1 MTLLWVLV
9 ALALGVGVTLLFGWI
24 RRNSI
29 KPSIWFWLLG
39 GVGLLLV
46 LMALQH
52 YVGTMEEML
61 PTAAVWGAML
71 FGIPGIL
78 LLAAAAWRI
87 VTEKQTRA
95 TS

>member
-1 MTLLWVLV
+1 
-9 ALALGVGVTLLFGWI
+9 
-24 RRNSI
+24 
-29 KPSIWFWLLG
+29 
-39 GVGLLLV
+39 
-46 LMALQH
+46 
-52 YVGTMEEML
+52 VGTMEEML

>member
-1 MTLLWVLV
+1 MTLLWVFV
-9 ALALGVGVTLLFGWI
+9 ALALGIGGTLFLGWI

-39 GVGLLLV
+39 GLGLLLV

-61 PTAAVWGAML
+61 PTAAVWGAMI
-71 FGIPGIL
+71 FGIPGLL

-87 VTEKQTRA
+87 ITEKKTQT
-95 TS
+95 SG

>member
-1 MTLLWVLV
+1 MTFLWVIV
-9 ALALGVGVTLLFGWI
+9 ALALGIGGSLLLIWM

-29 KPSIWFWLLG
+29 KPGLLVWLLG
-39 GVGLLLV
+39 TLGLLLT

-71 FGIPGIL
+71 FGIPGLI
-78 LLAAAAWRI
+78 LLAAAAWRL
-87 VTEKQTRA
+87 TASKPEKA
-95 TS
+95 